1 MKKSTIVI
9 LLFVIIFMVTGCD
22 TNKDKRSNSN
32 INNMQLTQ
40 KEKLDDFEY
49 MYLILKENYPFF
61 EVNKRLNGIDWLS
74 KKEEYISRIKATP
87 NDESYFNTL
96 NVILSEINNDHVGMI
111 DKDFYLLSKSY
122 YEKYSDCKK
131 TWVDE
136 VNKPKTI
143 ERYSSMKGKENS
155 NISAGNSNY
164 NIVRTMDIE
173 NGKVAY
179 LYIQSFFDKYVD
191 EDMKIIKSYFD
202 SIKNYKTLI
211 IDIRGNSGGTETFW
225 IDMVQMLINK
235 PMEYKFYMAFRGGE
249 FSEQF
254 LKDKYLFGN
263 KVSDSIYDGLKPIAD
278 IDKENLRNLPSYLKD
293 NFKYYYASS
302 YELEP
307 QNSIGF
313 NGKIY
318 LLIDHNNFSA
328 TDQFANFCKDTGFAT
343 LVGEKTSGDGIGFEP
358 EICSLPNSGYLFR
371 FSNDMGLTLDG
382 SCDFEHKTEPDINV
396 PAEKTNNIVD
406 DQAIQTVLKFVD

>member
-9 LLFVIIFMVTGCD
+9 FLFVIIFMVTGCG
-22 TNKDKRSNSN
+22 TNKDKPSNSN
-32 INNMQLTQ
+32 MNNKQLTE

-49 MYLILKENYPFF
+49 MYTILKENYPFF
-61 EVNKRLNGIDWLS
+61 EVSERLNGIDWLS
-74 KKEEYISRIKATP
+74 KKDDYISRIKATP
-87 NDESYFNTL
+87 NDESFFNTL
-96 NVILSEINNDHVGMI
+96 NVILSELDNGHVAMV
-111 DKDFYLLSKSY
+111 DKDNYLLLKSY
-122 YEKYSDCKK
+122 YEKYYDCKK
-131 TWVDE
+131 TWVEE
-136 VNKPKTI
+136 VNKTKTV

-155 NISAGNSNY
+155 NISSGNSNY
-164 NIVRTMDIE
+164 NIVRTMDMA

-179 LYIQSFFDKYVD
+179 LYIHSFLDQYVD
-191 EDMKIIKSYFD
+191 EDMKIVKSYFE
-202 SIKNYKTLI
+202 SIKNSKALI
-211 IDIRGNSGGTETFW
+211 IDIRGNGGGTETFW

-235 PMEYKFYMAFRGGE
+235 PMEYKFYMAFKGGE

-263 KVSDSIYDGLKPIAD
+263 KVSDPIYDGLKPIVD
-278 IDKENLRNLPSYLKD
+278 IDKENLRNLPSELKSD
-293 NFKYYYASS
+293 FRYYYVSS

-328 TDQFANFCKDTGFAT
+328 TNQFANFCKDTGFAT
-343 LVGEKTSGDGIGFEP
+343 LIGEKTSVDGIGYEP

-396 PAEKTNNIVD
+396 PAQKTNNIAD
-406 DQAIQTVLKFVD
+406 DQAIQTVLKLAD